1 MASSPLYHNNLE
13 DEEEGEII
21 EEDKNCSI
29 CRSNVYGIDEF
40 DTESLKFVTGCG
52 HTFHKGCWNK
62 YYDNKL
68 NKIKKKCSGLSFFD
82 EWFTIKC
89 PNCRAYC
96 FEDGTNIDK
105 EEYIDL
111 LCDHMTEKTT
121 KLSFYEN
128 ELTKNDVHIS
138 KLQHDYANLKTNYQK
153 MCEYIALLNV
163 NDTERLSQN
172 INQLRNRNGRI
183 NNNLFFLNNS

>member
-1 MASSPLYHNNLE
+1 MSSSPLYHNSLE
-13 DEEEGEII
+13 NGETISDDVI
-21 EEDKNCSI
+21 CSI
-29 CRSNVYGIDEF
+29 CRSNSYTCNEF
-40 DTESLKFVTGCG
+40 EISKIKFSTECG
-52 HTFHKGCWNK
+52 HTFHKGCWLK

-68 NKIKKKCSGLSFFD
+68 TKIKKNNLGVSFYD

-96 FEDGTNIDK
+96 FDDGGTVDK

-111 LCDHMTEKTT
+111 LCDQLSEKVT

-128 ELTKNDVHIS
+128 ELNKNDVLIS
-138 KLQHDYANLKTNYQK
+138 KLQSNFDNIKQNYLK

-163 NDTERLSQN
+163 NDTDRLSQN
-172 INQLRNRNGRI
+172 INHLRTRNVQI
-183 NNNLFFLNNS
+183 NPSLFFLHNL